1 MQIHPFLLCV
11 HSQRRNRPLC
21 QPISTTVVAPF
32 FFFEEKQLLHLNDAR
47 LPVSQVEK
55 TSLPQAS
62 RPGRGHDIKT
72 SCKATTRDIFA
83 CSHLVLLEHS
93 TMWPDMHTTDQA
105 VTLSVHAAPQNLL
118 RILQFYHKTVYLS
131 LKPRH
136 DMIRQSTEGKTLKPA
151 MRCHLKLV
159 R

>member
-1 MQIHPFLLCV
+1 LSAYINNSGC
-11 HSQRRNRPLC
+11 
-21 QPISTTVVAPF
+21 TF

-83 CSHLVLLEHS
+83 CSQLVLLEHS
-93 TMWPDMHTTDQA
+93 TMWPDVHTTDQA
-105 VTLSVHAAPQNLL
+105 VTMWPDVLPKTSLGYYSSTT
-118 RILQFYHKTVYLS
+118 RQFIF
-131 LKPRH
+131 R
-136 DMIRQSTEGKTLKPA
+136 
-151 MRCHLKLV
+151 
-159 R
+159 